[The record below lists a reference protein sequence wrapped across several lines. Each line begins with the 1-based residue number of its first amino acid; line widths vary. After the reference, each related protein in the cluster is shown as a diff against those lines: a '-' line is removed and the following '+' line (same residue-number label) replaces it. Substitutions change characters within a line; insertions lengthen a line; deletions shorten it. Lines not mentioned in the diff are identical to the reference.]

1 METITHNPEEL
12 GKFAR
17 ETRSE
22 LGLRQSDLH
31 IYTKLAT
38 RFIGEVESGKET
50 AQIGK
55 VMAMLESMGLELVI
69 RPKSNDVKVNPRT
82 LGLSKGRFWS
92 SGNKL
97 PVIRIIA
104 RVLVDPVLN
113 DLQILKNHFGMDM
126 VLSVWKQLQDRNE
139 VPISIIPVT
148 KGLLRK
154 LAIS

>member
-1 METITHNPEEL
+1 METITHNPAEL

-17 ETRSE
+17 KTRYE

-31 IYTKLAT
+31 AYTKLAT

-55 VMAMLESMGLELVI
+55 VMEMLESMGLELVI
-69 RPKSNDVKVNPRT
+69 RPKSNELMVNPRT

-92 SGNKL
+92 SANKL

-113 DLQILKNHFGMDM
+113 DLQILKNHFGMGM
-126 VLSVWKQLQDRNE
+126 ILSTWKQLQDRNE
-139 VPISIIPVT
+139 VPASIVPVT
-148 KGLLRK
+148 KDLLRK
-154 LAIS
+154 LVIL